1 MDSFDDEIRAH
12 LVDLV
17 DVGLLVDLLHGAGA
31 GLERGERLRG
41 RLAALQRDDLLL
53 ELELLVLEL
62 LNLLLVELLLLEALQ
77 RGALVL
83 GAVEVL
89 RLLELGRHLLMQQRL
104 ALLEHGQRLRDGM
117 GGEGQRM
124 KARFAGR
131 FFVLGGA
138 ASRGTHVL
146 QLLDR
151 AQGARLRR
159 AEAPAAGSGTPAAPA
174 AGTLAS
180 EQFLE
185 HPPSK
190 DRTKCHPFR
199 VPRAPPLF
207 KMRTGT
213 RPPRPM
219 LSRLRG
225 FSEDETRSE
234 SLSRSRR
241 DGTACDCRRCG
252 ASVVWFA
259 RPGASLTFPPSS
271 A

>member
-1 MDSFDDEIRAH
+1 MSDDEIRAH

-104 ALLEHGQRLRDGM
+104 ALLEHGQRLRDGR
-117 GGEGQRM
+117 GREGQRM

-131 FFVLGGA
+131 FLFTGSSEQGHA
-138 ASRGTHVL
+138 RPSASRPRSG
-146 QLLDR
+146 
-151 AQGARLRR
+151 
-159 AEAPAAGSGTPAAPA
+159 GS
-174 AGTLAS
+174 
-180 EQFLE
+180 
-185 HPPSK
+185 
-190 DRTKCHPFR
+190 
-199 VPRAPPLF
+199 
-207 KMRTGT
+207 
-213 RPPRPM
+213 
-219 LSRLRG
+219 
-225 FSEDETRSE
+225 
-234 SLSRSRR
+234 
-241 DGTACDCRRCG
+241 
-252 ASVVWFA
+252 
-259 RPGASLTFPPSS
+259 SS
-271 A
+271 ARRSPRRRQRDPRRPRRRNPCFRTVS